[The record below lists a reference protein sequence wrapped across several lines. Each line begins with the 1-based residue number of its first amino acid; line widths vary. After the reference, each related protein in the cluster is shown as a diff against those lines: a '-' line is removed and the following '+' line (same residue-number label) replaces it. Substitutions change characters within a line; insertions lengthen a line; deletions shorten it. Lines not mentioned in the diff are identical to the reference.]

1 MRLKEIV
8 IQRYGPIRDIHLNFN
23 PGMNVIYG
31 ANESG
36 KTLLIDAIL
45 KILLSDTITDF
56 DEIDRVQETP
66 EGFVIMERGTDEIKL
81 SREETLSKYLTVNSR
96 DLRNIFVI
104 RNSDLTIL
112 DQGGYFRSFTDR
124 MVGLQTKRI
133 TQILERLQVSG
144 WLTRKDSSA
153 SLSSSKKSDYMG
165 ERRDGSKKLI
175 KDVEGYLKK
184 VETEKL
190 DEIEYLAAKSSANVQ
205 ELKNS
210 IEEMEKAGNKQRYIA
225 ASNALQDIEKKT
237 EEIQKF
243 KRFEESTLEEIKG
256 QQQEVDG
263 IEKDIKELHASHSQD
278 KALLQSE
285 LKSLGELEAKLE
297 PLKSRVTESNN
308 LKVKIS
314 IVQENLKSKTKTIEA
329 ASLYWRMFL
338 ALFIP
343 SILTFILVSALFPLQ
358 TLFLTFPFVLLI
370 AAFIFIALHL
380 RAKGISNELEAEVKA
395 LLNEAA
401 KSGIESSDLRNILD
415 AIAKLQDKQSELE
428 KLVEG
433 KSADVHRL
441 EGSVGSTES
450 TIKEKTIRAE
460 KLKSD
465 KTDVLKRLHV
475 DSIEDFSQKVETKK
489 QLSIDVK
496 EQVARL
502 KGMFNVAPKNEG
514 DIEFWKKELQKL
526 EPYKDIETKVSYDG
540 EIYESMKKKLEEAEL
555 KLKELETKLEEFG
568 SKLRDFQEEAI
579 KTRPLNRY
587 GEEINID
594 ISTTSDLNEL
604 IKVLRSFIEFID
616 RRFNAA
622 LEAIK
627 LFEQLASREETKVAT
642 LFEEDKLAIEL
653 FSKFTTGRYTDLR
666 YNPDTKTI
674 EVALEGGKWL
684 DASKLSK
691 GAKDQLYMAV
701 RIALAER
708 LIPDEPA
715 FFILDDPFLTS
726 DTTRLKKEM
735 GSLKDLCN
743 RGWSAIYFTVK
754 DEVDNLAKE
763 MELPI
768 TRLRPL

>member
-1 MRLKEIV
+1 
-8 IQRYGPIRDIHLNFN
+8 
-23 PGMNVIYG
+23 MNVVYG

-36 KTLLIDAIL
+36 KTLLIDAVL

-66 EGFVIMERGTDEIKL
+66 EGFVVMERGVDEIKL
-81 SREETLSKYLTVNSR
+81 SREETLSDYLTVDSR

-124 MVGLQTKRI
+124 MIGLQTKRI
-133 TQILERLQVSG
+133 TQILESLQASG
-144 WLTRKDSSA
+144 WLTRKDSKA

-165 ERRDGSKKLI
+165 ERRDRSKKLI
-175 KDVEGYLKK
+175 KDVEGYLEK

-190 DEIEYLAAKSSANVQ
+190 DEVEYLAIKSKASVQ
-205 ELKNS
+205 ELKHS
-210 IEEMEKAGNKQRYIA
+210 IEEMEKSRNKQRYTE
-225 ASNALQDIEKKT
+225 ASNALQEIEKNT
-237 EEIQKF
+237 EEIRKLE
-243 KRFEESTLEEIKG
+243 RFEESTLEEVKR

-263 IEKDIKELHASHSQD
+263 LERDIKELQGSYSQD

-285 LKSLGELEAKLE
+285 QKGLGELTAKLE
-297 PLKSRVTESNN
+297 PLKSRVTESNS
-308 LKVKIS
+308 LEAKIS
-314 IVQENLKSKTKTIEA
+314 IVQENLKNKAKTIEA

-338 ALFIP
+338 ALFMP
-343 SILTFILVSALFPLQ
+343 SILSFIMVAALFPLQ
-358 TLFLTFPFVLLI
+358 TLFLTFPFALLMV
-370 AAFIFIALHL
+370 AFIFIALHL
-380 RAKGISNELEAEVKA
+380 RAKGISHELEAEVKA
-395 LLNEAA
+395 LLGEAA
-401 KSGIESSDLRNILD
+401 KSGIASSDLRSVLD
-415 AIAKLQDKQSELE
+415 AIAKLQDRQSELV

-441 EGSVGSTES
+441 EGSVGSTEA

-465 KTDVLKRLHV
+465 KADVSKRLHV
-475 DSIEDFSQKVETKK
+475 DSIEDFSEKVETKK
-489 QLSIDVK
+489 QLLIDVK

-502 KGMFNVAPKNEG
+502 KGMFNVAPENEG

-526 EPYKDIETKVSYDG
+526 ESYKDIEIKVSFD
-540 EIYESMKKKLEEAEL
+540 ETIYESMKKKLEEEEL
-555 KLKELETKLEEFG
+555 KLKELETKLEEFR

-579 KTRPLNRY
+579 RTRPLNRY
-587 GEEINID
+587 GEEVNID
-594 ISTTSDLNEL
+594 ISTTSDVNEL

-622 LEAIK
+622 LEAVK
-627 LFEQLASREETKVAT
+627 LFEQLASREETKVVT
-642 LFEEDKLAIEL
+642 LFEEDKRAIEL
-653 FSKFTTGRYTDLR
+653 FSKFTAGRYTDLR
-666 YNPDTKTI
+666 YNPDTKTV

-708 LIPDEPA
+708 LLPDEPA

-726 DTTRLKKEM
+726 DTARLKKEM

-763 MELPI
+763 MEIPI